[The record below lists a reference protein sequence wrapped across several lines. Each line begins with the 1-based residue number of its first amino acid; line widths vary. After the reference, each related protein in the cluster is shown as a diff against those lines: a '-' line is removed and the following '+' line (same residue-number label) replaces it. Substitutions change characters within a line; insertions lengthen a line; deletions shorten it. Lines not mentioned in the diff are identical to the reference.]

1 MRRGGVVRT
10 GTGRFAEVA
19 VAGDGEGAAR
29 RRREL
34 TVVPSL
40 LAASLVVRL
49 VLQ

>member
-1 MRRGGVVRT
+1 VLRASA
-10 GTGRFAEVA
+10 GRFAEVA

-29 RRREL
+29 RRRKL
-34 TVVPSL
+34 TVVPGL